1 MTDLLLGWPLARPD
15 RDIGFMRREPRHE
28 PSVPLRDEAEAH
40 LLVIAPTGA
49 GKGRGVIIPNLLH
62 YDGPA
67 IVVDVKGEAAA
78 VTARY
83 RREIGHEVVTLDPF
97 GVLSSQTGSLNPL
110 DLLATSPGTVADDA
124 FMLGEMIVGGSRSIK
139 EPFWDD
145 HAVNLLSGLMV
156 HVATTEEPANRHLG
170 AVWKLLAHDDLP
182 YHLAKE
188 LDTVGPDKKMHPF
201 VRDQFANFLNHEGEK
216 VRTSVR
222 STAQQHMRIFASEQV
237 QRVTAETSFALAAVN
252 NGAPLTIYL
261 AIPPTKLLSHA
272 ALLRLWLATLL
283 SVICERAVQPPKPT
297 LLVIDELAQLGPLP
311 LIKQAVT
318 LLRGYGVRCALFL
331 QSMSQL
337 RGLWPLDHETIAENC
352 GTILTF
358 GHTSLSMSRQVADLF
373 GDIAAET
380 LFTLPPE
387 QVALHRAGRNT
398 EIVRRLDYLDDPLFR
413 GRSDPNPR
421 FQQAAAAR

>member
-1 MTDLLLGWPLARPD
+1 MGWPLERSAPE
-15 RDIGFMRREPRHE
+15 IGFRPAPRERPELSH
-28 PSVPLRDEAEAH
+28 PLTDAAESH

-83 RREIGHEVVTLDPF
+83 RREIGQEVVTLDPF
-97 GVLSSQTGSLNPL
+97 AVLSAQTGSLNPF
-110 DLLATSPGTVADDA
+110 DLLAASPSTIADDA
-124 FMLGEMIVGGSRSIK
+124 FMLAEMIAGGSRGTK

-145 HAVNLLSGLMV
+145 HAVNLVAGLIA
-156 HVATTEEPANRHLG
+156 HVATTGETASRNLG
-170 AVWKLLAHDDLP
+170 SVWKLLAHDDLVF
-182 YHLAKE
+182 HIAKQ
-188 LDTVGPDKKMHPF
+188 LDAVNADKPMHPF
-201 VRDQFANFLNHEGEK
+201 VHDQFVNFLNHEGDK

-237 QRVTAETSFALAAVN
+237 QRVTAATSFPLEAVQS
-252 NGAPLTIYL
+252 GAPLTIYL
-261 AIPPTKLLSHA
+261 VIPPTKLISHA
-272 ALLRLWLATLL
+272 TLLRLWIATLL
-283 SVICERAVQPPKPT
+283 GVITERAVCPSKPT

-311 LIKQAVT
+311 FIKQAVT

-358 GHTSLSMSRQVADLF
+358 GHSSLSMSRQVADLF
-373 GDIAAET
+373 GDIAAEA
-380 LFTLPPE
+380 LFTLPPDE
-387 QVALHRAGRNT
+387 LALHRAGKKT
-398 EIVRRLDYLDDPLFR
+398 EIVRRLDYLDDPLFF
-413 GRSDPNPR
+413 GRADRNPR
-421 FQQAAAAR
+421 FHREGAAMQA